1 MTPIANLFVMTPEAV
16 DCAREM
22 VTGDFN
28 YIPGIIFT
36 VVSLGTIA
44 GILWEER
51 RALRRMEQRWD
62 REDKQAMGGPVL
74 EPPDPEQLRAL
85 RGMLRQ

>member
-51 RALRRMEQRWD
+51 RALRRM
-62 REDKQAMGGPVL
+62 
-74 EPPDPEQLRAL
+74 
-85 RGMLRQ
+85 